1 MSFKMNQETDFA
13 IELAGI
19 DKDIASL
26 RDSAFAA
33 PIDSEKATRFIY
45 RLYQHASLTGNLKEF
60 AEVET
65 AIKRILRYIRRPE
78 DLYFLQANIA
88 FKLHRLA
95 DVKQVLEMSGELRD
109 SLPGKMLQADLDFQ
123 EGRYEEASK
132 GYESVIQDDQTWD
145 GLARLAHLK
154 SKMGDAAIAEQ
165 LYIEAEDELTA
176 KEMRH
181 YAWVEL
187 QRGLLDLS
195 HGRYEAAHAHYRQ
208 ADRAYSGY
216 WLVAEHLAELLGAQG
231 RFDEA
236 AALYQQVI
244 GRLPRPEF
252 QQALGELFTFMG
264 KPEQAQ
270 PWFEAALAAYLESA
284 QLGEVHY
291 YHHLADFYADVREEG
306 AEAVKWASQDIALRK
321 NSWTMAALAWALYR
335 NGQLAEALNTMES
348 ALSAGAGDAHMFFK
362 AAEIYRANGKTNQDK
377 LYLQKAVEFNPHY
390 QNFHVH
396 R

>member
-1 MSFKMNQETDFA
+1 MSFKMNQATDFA

-19 DKDIASL
+19 DKEIASL
-26 RDSAFAA
+26 RDTAFAA

-45 RLYQHASLTGNLKEF
+45 RLYQRASLTGNLKGF

-65 AIKRILRYIRRPE
+65 AIKRILHYIRRPA

-88 FKLHRLA
+88 FKLHRLE
-95 DVKQVLEMSGELRD
+95 DVKEILEMSRELRD
-109 SLPGKMLQADLDFQ
+109 SLPGRVLQADLDFQ
-123 EGRYEEASK
+123 EGRYEDASK
-132 GYESVIQDDQTWD
+132 GYESIIQDDQTWD

-154 SKMGDAAIAEQ
+154 SKMGDAAVAEQ

-176 KEMRH
+176 KQMRH

-187 QRGLLDLS
+187 QRGLIDLS
-195 HGRYEAAHAHYRQ
+195 HGRYEAAHAHYQQ

-270 PWFEAALAAYLESA
+270 PWLEAARAAYLESA

-306 AEAVKWASQDIALRK
+306 AEAVKWARQDIELRK

-335 NGQLAEALNTMES
+335 NGQLAEALDTMER
-348 ALSAGAGDAHMFFK
+348 ALAAGAGDAQMFFK

-377 LYLQKAVEFNPHY
+377 LYLQKAAEFNPHY